1 MADDG
6 SKAGVRAT
14 GGCQCGGVC
23 YRVEGPLRDVVNCH
37 CEPCRRI
44 TGHHMAATAASVDDV
59 HFESDATLGWYQ
71 RTAGTRYGF
80 CTTCGSTL
88 FWSRPTRPTC
98 FPSPQGASTSL
109 PDWSPSWPCTPMRH
123 PTSTVWTR
131 PSRLS
136 AGIGQSTIRH
146 GPFWAMRSDGASGPA
161 TMEADQG
168 YPASRMAASIVRPCA
183 CCSFRCW
190 SWPLWR
196 LHVGAPTTG
205 R

>member
-1 MADDG
+1 MRLLVAHEAAARRAASWYDKLIVHHRVRAHAWSGGPLRADHWAPALREDAPVADDG

-14 GGCQCGGVC
+14 GGCQCGGVR

-88 FWSRPTRPTC
+88 FWSAADKADMLSIAAGSIDQPSGLVTVVAMYADEAPDFHRLDTTIPTFGRDRPV
-98 FPSPQGASTSL
+98 
-109 PDWSPSWPCTPMRH
+109 DDPSWP
-123 PTSTVWTR
+123 V
-131 PSRLS
+131 L
-136 AGIGQSTIRH
+136 G
-146 GPFWAMRSDGASGPA
+146 D
-161 TMEADQG
+161 E
-168 YPASRMAASIVRPCA
+168 V
-183 CCSFRCW
+183 
-190 SWPLWR
+190 
-196 LHVGAPTTG
+196 
-205 R
+205 